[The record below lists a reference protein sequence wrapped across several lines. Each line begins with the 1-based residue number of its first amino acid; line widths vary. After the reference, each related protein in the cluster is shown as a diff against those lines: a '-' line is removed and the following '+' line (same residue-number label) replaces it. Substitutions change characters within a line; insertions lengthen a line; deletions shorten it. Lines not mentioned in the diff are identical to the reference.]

1 MNRFKISTRVAL
13 MAGALSLLVLV
24 MGLMGLW
31 GTAQAN
37 AALRV
42 LYEERLT
49 ATQQIGQI
57 QGLLL
62 RNRLALAVA
71 LVTPVPEQMRASAD
85 EVEANIA
92 AITGIWTAYQRSTM
106 DAQERALAER
116 FAQHRQRVVQEGLVP
131 SVAALRAQDL
141 ERLRTLVLEAVRPL
155 YQPVGEDIA
164 ALVEFQHT
172 AAGQAHAAAQTRYGA
187 LRAFAI
193 GAIAS
198 GLLFALL
205 FGVALVRGIGASL
218 GQAVQAAQRV
228 AGGDL
233 ARPIE
238 VHGRDEA
245 AQVLQAL
252 AAMRTQLATVV
263 HGIRGGSES
272 VANAA
277 VQIAAGN
284 QDLAQRTTEQA
295 SALEQQAAALEQLGA
310 TMEHS
315 AANAREA
322 QQIVLRASDAATQG
336 GETMARVVRTM
347 GEIQTQSARMA
358 DIIGLIDGIA
368 FQTNILALNA
378 AVEAARAGTQGRGF
392 AVVATEVRSLAQRA
406 ADSAKEIRL
415 LIDTSVA
422 RATEGAAQ
430 VDSVGR
436 TIADAVDA
444 IRRAA
449 PLMQEIS
456 SASAEQSAGMAQIGA
471 AVQHMDQG
479 TQRNAALVEEIAHAA
494 EGLRQ
499 QAQAQVTAIGVFR
512 LADMPA
518 APVAA
523 LEPQPRHQAAA
534 GPGAWRP
541 QHPRLPQPAV
551 RPALKAA

>member
-116 FAQHRQRVVQEGLVP
+116 FAQHRQRFVQEGLVP

-252 AAMRTQLATVV
+252 AAMREQLATVV

-471 AVQHMDQG
+471 AVQHMDQS

-499 QAQAQVTAIGVFR
+499 QAQAQVTAIAVFR

-518 APVAA
+518 TSVAA
-523 LEPQPRHQAAA
+523 LAPQPRHQAAA

-541 QHPRLPQPAV
+541 QQPRLPQPAV

>member
-116 FAQHRQRVVQEGLVP
+116 FAKHRQRFVQEGLVP

-252 AAMRTQLATVV
+252 AAMREQLATVV

-295 SALEQQAAALEQLGA
+295 SALEQQAAARC
-310 TMEHS
+310 
-315 AANAREA
+315 AR
-322 QQIVLRASDAATQG
+322 LR
-336 GETMARVVRTM
+336 
-347 GEIQTQSARMA
+347 
-358 DIIGLIDGIA
+358 
-368 FQTNILALNA
+368 
-378 AVEAARAGTQGRGF
+378 
-392 AVVATEVRSLAQRA
+392 
-406 ADSAKEIRL
+406 
-415 LIDTSVA
+415 TSVA
-422 RATEGAAQ
+422 TTAKPRPCVPA
-430 VDSVGR
+430 
-436 TIADAVDA
+436 
-444 IRRAA
+444 RAA
-449 PLMQEIS
+449 S
-456 SASAEQSAGMAQIGA
+456 TAAFSARI
-471 AVQHMDQG
+471 
-479 TQRNAALVEEIAHAA
+479 LV
-494 EGLRQ
+494 
-499 QAQAQVTAIGVFR
+499 
-512 LADMPA
+512 
-518 APVAA
+518 
-523 LEPQPRHQAAA
+523 
-534 GPGAWRP
+534 
-541 QHPRLPQPAV
+541 
-551 RPALKAA
+551 

>member
-116 FAQHRQRVVQEGLVP
+116 FAKHRQRFVQEGLVP

-252 AAMRTQLATVV
+252 AAMREQLATVV

-499 QAQAQVTAIGVFR
+499 QAQAQVAAIAVFR

-518 APVAA
+518 PPVAA

-541 QHPRLPQPAV
+541 QQPRLPQPAV

>member
-13 MAGALSLLVLV
+13 MAGALSLVVLV

-116 FAQHRQRVVQEGLVP
+116 FAKHRQRFVQEGLVP

-252 AAMRTQLATVV
+252 AAMREQLATVV

-295 SALEQQAAALEQLGA
+295 SALEQQAVALEQLGA

-499 QAQAQVTAIGVFR
+499 QAQAQVAAIAVFR

-518 APVAA
+518 PPVAA

-541 QHPRLPQPAV
+541 QQPRLPQPAV

>member
-116 FAQHRQRVVQEGLVP
+116 FAQHRQRFVQEGLVP

-541 QHPRLPQPAV
+541 QQPRLPQPAA

>member
-13 MAGALSLLVLV
+13 MAGALSLLFLV

-92 AITGIWTAYQRSTM
+92 AITGIWTAYQRSTV

-116 FAQHRQRVVQEGLVP
+116 FAKHRQSFVQEGLVP

-228 AGGDL
+228 ASGDL

-252 AAMRTQLATVV
+252 AAMREQLATVV

-277 VQIAAGN
+277 EDV
-284 QDLAQRTTEQA
+284 D
-295 SALEQQAAALEQLGA
+295 LGA
-310 TMEHS
+310 S
-315 AANAREA
+315 
-322 QQIVLRASDAATQG
+322 I
-336 GETMARVVRTM
+336 
-347 GEIQTQSARMA
+347 
-358 DIIGLIDGIA
+358 
-368 FQTNILALNA
+368 
-378 AVEAARAGTQGRGF
+378 
-392 AVVATEVRSLAQRA
+392 
-406 ADSAKEIRL
+406 
-415 LIDTSVA
+415 
-422 RATEGAAQ
+422 
-430 VDSVGR
+430 
-436 TIADAVDA
+436 
-444 IRRAA
+444 
-449 PLMQEIS
+449 PLMPK
-456 SASAEQSAGMAQIGA
+456 
-471 AVQHMDQG
+471 D
-479 TQRNAALVEEIAHAA
+479 
-494 EGLRQ
+494 
-499 QAQAQVTAIGVFR
+499 
-512 LADMPA
+512 
-518 APVAA
+518 
-523 LEPQPRHQAAA
+523 
-534 GPGAWRP
+534 
-541 QHPRLPQPAV
+541 
-551 RPALKAA
+551 

>member
-116 FAQHRQRVVQEGLVP
+116 FAQHRQRFVQEGLVP

-252 AAMRTQLATVV
+252 AAMREQLATVV

-347 GEIQTQSARMA
+347 GEIHTQSARMA

-518 APVAA
+518 TPVAA
-523 LEPQPRHQAAA
+523 LEPQPRPQAAA
-534 GPGAWRP
+534 GPGPRP
-541 QHPRLPQPAV
+541 PQPPRLPQPAA
-551 RPALKAA
+551 RRALKAA

>member
-13 MAGALSLLVLV
+13 IAGALSLLVLV

-106 DAQERALAER
+106 DAQERELAER
-116 FAQHRQRVVQEGLVP
+116 FAKHRQRFVQEGLVP

-205 FGVALVRGIGASL
+205 FSVALVRGIGASL

-252 AAMRTQLATVV
+252 AAMREQLATVV

-499 QAQAQVTAIGVFR
+499 QAQAQVAAIAVFR

-518 APVAA
+518 PPVAA

-541 QHPRLPQPAV
+541 QQPRLPQPAA

>member
-116 FAQHRQRVVQEGLVP
+116 FAKHRQRFVQEGLVP

-252 AAMRTQLATVV
+252 AAMREQLATVV

-518 APVAA
+518 TPVAA
-523 LEPQPRHQAAA
+523 LEPQPRPQAAA

-541 QHPRLPQPAV
+541 QQPRLPQPAA

>member
-116 FAQHRQRVVQEGLVP
+116 FAKHRQRFVQEGLVP

-392 AVVATEVRSLAQRA
+392 AVVASEVRSLAQRA

-541 QHPRLPQPAV
+541 QQPRLPQPAV

>member
-116 FAQHRQRVVQEGLVP
+116 FAQHRQRFVQEGLVP

-228 AGGDL
+228 ASGDL

-252 AAMRTQLATVV
+252 AAMREQLATVV

-347 GEIQTQSARMA
+347 GEIQAQSARMA

-499 QAQAQVTAIGVFR
+499 QAQAQVAAIGVFR

-518 APVAA
+518 TSVAA
-523 LEPQPRHQAAA
+523 LAPQPRHQAAA
-534 GPGAWRP
+534 GPGALRP
-541 QHPRLPQPAV
+541 QQPRLPQPAV

>member
-1 MNRFKISTRVAL
+1 
-13 MAGALSLLVLV
+13 
-24 MGLMGLW
+24 
-31 GTAQAN
+31 
-37 AALRV
+37 
-42 LYEERLT
+42 
-49 ATQQIGQI
+49 
-57 QGLLL
+57 
-62 RNRLALAVA
+62 
-71 LVTPVPEQMRASAD
+71 
-85 EVEANIA
+85 
-92 AITGIWTAYQRSTM
+92 
-106 DAQERALAER
+106 
-116 FAQHRQRVVQEGLVP
+116 
-131 SVAALRAQDL
+131 
-141 ERLRTLVLEAVRPL
+141 
-155 YQPVGEDIA
+155 
-164 ALVEFQHT
+164 
-172 AAGQAHAAAQTRYGA
+172 
-187 LRAFAI
+187 
-193 GAIAS
+193 
-198 GLLFALL
+198 
-205 FGVALVRGIGASL
+205 
-218 GQAVQAAQRV
+218 
-228 AGGDL
+228 
-233 ARPIE
+233 
-238 VHGRDEA
+238 
-245 AQVLQAL
+245 
-252 AAMRTQLATVV
+252 
-263 HGIRGGSES
+263 
-272 VANAA
+272 
-277 VQIAAGN
+277 
-284 QDLAQRTTEQA
+284 
-295 SALEQQAAALEQLGA
+295 
-310 TMEHS
+310 MEHS

-541 QHPRLPQPAV
+541 QQPRLPQPAV

>member
-116 FAQHRQRVVQEGLVP
+116 FAKHRQRFVQEGLVP

-228 AGGDL
+228 ASGDL

-252 AAMRTQLATVV
+252 AAMREQLATVV

-499 QAQAQVTAIGVFR
+499 QAQAQVTAIAVFR

-518 APVAA
+518 TSVAA
-523 LEPQPRHQAAA
+523 LAPQPRHQAAA

-541 QHPRLPQPAV
+541 QQPRLPQPAV

>member
-92 AITGIWTAYQRSTM
+92 AITGIWTAYQRSAM

-116 FAQHRQRVVQEGLVP
+116 FAQHRQRFVQEGLVP
-131 SVAALRAQDL
+131 SVAALRAHDL

-252 AAMRTQLATVV
+252 AAMREQLATVV

-541 QHPRLPQPAV
+541 QQPRLPQPAA

>member
-92 AITGIWTAYQRSTM
+92 AITGIWTAYQRSTL

-116 FAQHRQRVVQEGLVP
+116 FAQHRQRFVQEGLVP
-131 SVAALRAQDL
+131 SVAALRAHDL

-252 AAMRTQLATVV
+252 AAMREQLATVV

-541 QHPRLPQPAV
+541 QQPRLPQPAA
-551 RPALKAA
+551 RPTLKAA

>member
-116 FAQHRQRVVQEGLVP
+116 FAQHRQRFVQEGLVP

-238 VHGRDEA
+238 AHGRDEA

-252 AAMRTQLATVV
+252 AAMREQLATVV

-541 QHPRLPQPAV
+541 QQPRLPQPAV

>member
-116 FAQHRQRVVQEGLVP
+116 FAKHRQRFVQEGLVP

-155 YQPVGEDIA
+155 YQPVGEGIA

-228 AGGDL
+228 ASGDL

-252 AAMRTQLATVV
+252 AAMREQLATVV

-518 APVAA
+518 TPMAA
-523 LEPQPRHQAAA
+523 LEPQPRPQAAA
-534 GPGAWRP
+534 GPGPRP
-541 QHPRLPQPAV
+541 PQPPRLPQPAA
-551 RPALKAA
+551 RRALKAA

>member
-49 ATQQIGQI
+49 ATQQMGQI

-116 FAQHRQRVVQEGLVP
+116 FAKHRQRFVQEGLVP

-252 AAMRTQLATVV
+252 AAMREQLATVV

-499 QAQAQVTAIGVFR
+499 QAQAQVTAIAVFR

-518 APVAA
+518 TPVAA
-523 LEPQPRHQAAA
+523 LAPQPRHQAAA

-541 QHPRLPQPAV
+541 QQPRLPQPAA

>member
-116 FAQHRQRVVQEGLVP
+116 FAQHRQRFVQEGLVP

-252 AAMRTQLATVV
+252 AAMREQLATVV

-422 RATEGAAQ
+422 RAAEGAAQ

-499 QAQAQVTAIGVFR
+499 QAQAQVTAIAVFR

-518 APVAA
+518 TSVAA
-523 LEPQPRHQAAA
+523 LAPQPRHQAAA

-541 QHPRLPQPAV
+541 QQPRLPQPAV

>member
-1 MNRFKISTRVAL
+1 MNRFKISTRVAV
-13 MAGALSLLVLV
+13 MAGALSLLVLA
-24 MGLMGLW
+24 MGLIGLW

-42 LYEERLT
+42 LYEERLM

-92 AITGIWTAYQRSTM
+92 AITGIWAAYQRSTM

-116 FAQHRQRVVQEGLVP
+116 FAGHRQRFVQEGLVP

-141 ERLRTLVLEAVRPL
+141 DRVRTLVLEAVRPL

-172 AAGQAHAAAQTRYGA
+172 AAGQAHADAQTRYGV

-193 GAIAS
+193 GAIGS

-205 FGVALVRGIGASL
+205 FGTALVRGIGASL

-228 AGGDL
+228 ASGDL

-252 AAMRTQLATVV
+252 AAMREQLAAAV

-284 QDLAQRTTEQA
+284 QDLAERTTAQA

-322 QQIVLRASDAATQG
+322 QQIVLRASDAASQG
-336 GETMARVVRTM
+336 GETMAHVVRTM
-347 GEIQTQSARMA
+347 GEIQAQSARMA

-378 AVEAARAGTQGRGF
+378 AVEAARAGAQGRGF

-406 ADSAKEIRL
+406 ADSAKDIRQ

-499 QAQAQVTAIGVFR
+499 QAQAQVAAIAVFR

-518 APVAA
+518 IPVAT
-523 LEPQPRHQAAA
+523 LEPQPRPQAAA
-534 GPGAWRP
+534 GPGPRP
-541 QHPRLPQPAV
+541 PQPPRLPQPAA
-551 RPALKAA
+551 RRALKAA